1 MRAGRGG
8 AGRVRGEPARTSQ
21 TRAAASRPRAAAAA
35 PPRAASARSARRR
48 TDYFNNR
55 QTKKSFRPARPGTA
69 FAGPVRAST
78 AINTAGATQAI
89 LHRQP

>member
-1 MRAGRGG
+1 MTGGSAARRPAPAKPGPLHLARA
-8 AGRVRGEPARTSQ
+8 P
-21 TRAAASRPRAAAAA
+21 PPP

-78 AINTAGATQAI
+78 AINTAGATRAI